1 MLMYKKSTFY
11 QLSLLQKFLSVII
24 TLLPLVILIFL
35 FNYGVGFEGSLVKS
49 LIYVLIIFLGILSFI
64 FTYAFFQNIMNNKNK
79 TLLRDPHWVTLAIMI
94 FMIIAV
100 ITYFYYWN

>member
-35 FNYGVGFEGSLVKS
+35 FNYGVEFEGSLVKS
-49 LIYVLIIFLGILSFI
+49 LIYVLMIFLGILSFM
-64 FTYAFFQNIMNNKNK
+64 FTYAFFQNINP
-79 TLLRDPHWVTLAIMI
+79 LLRDPHWATLAIMI